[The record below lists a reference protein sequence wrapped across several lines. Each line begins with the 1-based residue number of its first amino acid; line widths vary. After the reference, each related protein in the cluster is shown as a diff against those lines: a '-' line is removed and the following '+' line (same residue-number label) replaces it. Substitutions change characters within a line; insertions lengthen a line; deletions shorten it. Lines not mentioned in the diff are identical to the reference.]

1 MDSMIEIAAIDNDQ
15 MLLEGMATWIAG
27 VPDIRLVATAPS
39 VADLLS
45 QVVTARIVLLD
56 LNLEDFTDP
65 VDNVATLVDAGFTVI
80 VITVVPDLSYIL
92 ATTEAGAVAYVAK
105 TANLT
110 NLADVVRAVAR
121 GDSPLTTEHA
131 FWLGRD
137 DRPDRPELT
146 PREHEVLVAYG
157 RGMTVD
163 AVARRLGIA
172 AGTVRTH
179 LDRAKQKYAEAGRP
193 IRHRGEYGERIRED
207 GLGRERLPGR
217 DSSRDSGPATH

>member
-1 MDSMIEIAAIDNDQ
+1 METVIDIAAIDNDR
-15 MLLEGMATWIAG
+15 MLLEGMATWLAG
-27 VPDIRLVATAPS
+27 VPDIRLEAIASS
-39 VADLLS
+39 VADFLS
-45 QVVTARIVLLD
+45 QAVQARIVLLD

-65 VDNVATLVDAGFTVI
+65 VDNVSNLVAEGYTVI

-92 ATTEAGAVAYVAK
+92 ATTEAGAAAYVAK

-110 NLADVVRAVAR
+110 ALADVVRAVAR

-163 AVARRLGIA
+163 AVGRQLGIA

-179 LDRAKQKYAEAGRP
+179 LERAKQKYAEVGRP
-193 IRHRGEYGERIRED
+193 IRHRGQYSERIRED
-207 GLGRERLPGR
+207 ALGRERLPGP
-217 DSSRDSGPATH
+217 SNSPSA

>member
-1 MDSMIEIAAIDNDQ
+1 MDPLIEIAAIDNDQ
-15 MLLEGMATWIAG
+15 MLLDGMATWLAS
-27 VPDIRLVATAPS
+27 VPDIRLTATARS
-39 VADLLS
+39 VTDFLS
-45 QVVTARIVLLD
+45 QTVTPRIVLLD

-65 VDNVATLVDAGFTVI
+65 VENVASLVEAGFTII

-110 NLADVVRAVAR
+110 VLADVIRAVAR

-137 DRPDRPELT
+137 NRPDRPELT

-163 AVARRLGIA
+163 AVGRQLGIA

-179 LDRAKQKYAEAGRP
+179 LERAKQKYADVGRP
-193 IRHRGEYGERIRED
+193 IRHRGQYSERIRED
-207 GLGRERLPGR
+207 SLGRERLRGPGNTP
-217 DSSRDSGPATH
+217 PAGG

>member
-1 MDSMIEIAAIDNDQ
+1 METVIEIAAIDNDR
-15 MLLEGMATWIAG
+15 MLLEGMSTWLAE
-27 VPDIRLVATAPS
+27 VADIRLAATASS
-39 VADLLS
+39 VADFLS
-45 QVVTARIVLLD
+45 QTVSARIVLLD

-65 VDNVATLVDAGFTVI
+65 VDNVTNLVAEGFTVI

-92 ATTEAGAVAYVAK
+92 ATTEAGAAAYVAK

-110 NLADVVRAVAR
+110 ALADVIRAVAR

-163 AVARRLGIA
+163 AVGRQLGIA

-179 LDRAKQKYAEAGRP
+179 LERAKQKYAEVGRP
-193 IRHRGEYGERIRED
+193 IRHRGQYSERIRED
-207 GLGRERLPGR
+207 ALGRERLPGP
-217 DSSRDSGPATH
+217 GGAPGG

>member
-1 MDSMIEIAAIDNDQ
+1 METVIEIAAINNDR
-15 MLLEGMATWIAG
+15 MLLEGMSTWLAE
-27 VPDIRLVATAPS
+27 VPDIHLEATASS
-39 VADLLS
+39 VADFLS
-45 QVVTARIVLLD
+45 QTVRARIVLLD

-65 VDNVATLVDAGFTVI
+65 VDNVTSLVEEGFTVI

-92 ATTEAGAVAYVAK
+92 TTTEAGAAAYVAK

-110 NLADVVRAVAR
+110 ALADVIRAVAR

-163 AVARRLGIA
+163 AVGRQLGIA

-179 LDRAKQKYAEAGRP
+179 LERAKQKYAEVGRP
-193 IRHRGEYGERIRED
+193 IRHRGQYSERIRED
-207 GLGRERLPGR
+207 ALGRERLPGG
-217 DSSRDSGPATH
+217 SGAVQ

>member
-1 MDSMIEIAAIDNDQ
+1 MIEIAAIDNDR
-15 MLLEGMATWIAG
+15 MLLEGMAAWIAK
-27 VPDIRLVATAPS
+27 VPDIRLTATASS
-39 VADLLS
+39 VADFLS
-45 QVVTARIVLLD
+45 QAVSARIVLLD
-56 LNLEDFTDP
+56 LNLEDFSDP
-65 VDNVATLVDAGFTVI
+65 VDNVASLVAAGFTVI

-92 ATTEAGAVAYVAK
+92 ATTEAGAAAYVAK

-110 NLADVVRAVAR
+110 VLSDAIRAVAR

-163 AVARRLGIA
+163 AVGRQLGIA
-172 AGTVRTH
+172 AGTVRTY
-179 LDRAKQKYAEAGRP
+179 LERAKQKYADVGRP
-193 IRHRGEYGERIRED
+193 IRHRGQYTERIRED
-207 GLGRERLPGR
+207 ALGRERLPG
-217 DSSRDSGPATH
+217 SGASPPPVG

>member
-1 MDSMIEIAAIDNDQ
+1 VETVIEIAAIDNDR
-15 MLLEGMATWIAG
+15 MLLEGMSTWLAEI
-27 VPDIRLVATAPS
+27 PDIHLEATASS
-39 VADLLS
+39 VADFLS
-45 QVVTARIVLLD
+45 QTVSARIVLLD

-65 VDNVATLVDAGFTVI
+65 VDNVTNLVAEGYTVI

-92 ATTEAGAVAYVAK
+92 ATTEAGAAAYVAK

-110 NLADVVRAVAR
+110 ALADVIRAVAR

-163 AVARRLGIA
+163 AVGRQLGIA

-179 LDRAKQKYAEAGRP
+179 LERAKQKYAEVGRP
-193 IRHRGEYGERIRED
+193 IRHRGQYSERIRED
-207 GLGRERLPGR
+207 ALGRERLPGG
-217 DSSRDSGPATH
+217 SGAP

>member
-1 MDSMIEIAAIDNDQ
+1 MEQLIEVAAIDNDQ
-15 MLLEGMATWIAG
+15 MLLEGMATWLAS
-27 VPDIRLVATAPS
+27 VPDIRLTATARS
-39 VADLLS
+39 VADFLS
-45 QVVTARIVLLD
+45 QTVTARIVLLD

-65 VDNVATLVDAGFTVI
+65 VENVATLVDTGFTVI

-92 ATTEAGAVAYVAK
+92 ATTEAGAVAYVSK

-110 NLADVVRAVAR
+110 VLADVIRAVAR
-121 GDSPLTTEHA
+121 GDSPLTIEHA

-137 DRPDRPELT
+137 NRPDRPELT

-163 AVARRLGIA
+163 AVGRQLGIA

-179 LDRAKQKYAEAGRP
+179 LERAKQKYADVGRP
-193 IRHRGEYGERIRED
+193 IRHRGQYGERIRED
-207 GLGRERLPGR
+207 ALGRERLRGPGNHPPV
-217 DSSRDSGPATH
+217 GG

>member
-1 MDSMIEIAAIDNDQ
+1 VETVIEIAAIDNDR
-15 MLLEGMATWIAG
+15 MLLEGMSTWLAE
-27 VPDIRLVATAPS
+27 VADIRLAATASS
-39 VADLLS
+39 VADFLS
-45 QVVTARIVLLD
+45 QTVSARIVLLD

-65 VDNVATLVDAGFTVI
+65 VDNVTNLVAEGFTVI

-92 ATTEAGAVAYVAK
+92 ATTEAGAAAYVAK

-110 NLADVVRAVAR
+110 ALADVIRAVAR

-163 AVARRLGIA
+163 AVGRQLGIA

-179 LDRAKQKYAEAGRP
+179 LERAKQKYAEVGRP
-193 IRHRGEYGERIRED
+193 IRHRGQYSERIRED
-207 GLGRERLPGR
+207 ALGRERLPGP
-217 DSSRDSGPATH
+217 GGAPGG

>member
-1 MDSMIEIAAIDNDQ
+1 VETLIEIAAIDNDR
-15 MLLEGMATWIAG
+15 MLLEGMATWLAA
-27 VPDIRLVATAPS
+27 VSDIRLVATAAS
-39 VADLLS
+39 VADFLS
-45 QVVTARIVLLD
+45 QTVSARIVLLD

-65 VDNVATLVDAGFTVI
+65 VDNVTGLVAEGFTVI

-92 ATTEAGAVAYVAK
+92 ATTEAGAAAYVAK

-110 NLADVVRAVAR
+110 ALADVIRAVAR

-163 AVARRLGIA
+163 AVGRHLGIA

-179 LDRAKQKYAEAGRP
+179 LERAKQKYAEVGRP
-193 IRHRGEYGERIRED
+193 IRHRGQYSERIRED
-207 GLGRERLPGR
+207 ALGRERLPGG
-217 DSSRDSGPATH
+217 SGAGPAGG

>member
-1 MDSMIEIAAIDNDQ
+1 VETVIEIAAIDNDQ
-15 MLLEGMATWIAG
+15 MLLEGMATWLAK
-27 VPDIRLVATAPS
+27 VPDIRLAATASS
-39 VADLLS
+39 VADFLS
-45 QVVTARIVLLD
+45 QAASARIVLLD
-56 LNLEDFTDP
+56 LNLEDYSDP
-65 VDNVATLVDAGFTVI
+65 VENVASLVAAGFTVI

-92 ATTEAGAVAYVAK
+92 TTTEAGAVAYVAK

-110 NLADVVRAVAR
+110 VLADVIRAVAR

-163 AVARRLGIA
+163 AVGRQLGIA
-172 AGTVRTH
+172 AGTVRTY
-179 LDRAKQKYAEAGRP
+179 LERAKQKYADAGRP
-193 IRHRGEYGERIRED
+193 IRHRGQYSERVRED
-207 GLGRERLPGR
+207 ALGRERLPGLGR
-217 DSSRDSGPATH
+217 PRRPSGST